1 MRFVVSTD
9 GLGEALGT
17 LRLLA
22 TKGEDLT
29 PMLDELGQDEVAR
42 VLIRFEHSQA
52 PDGTAWQALKQPRR
66 PTKKRPAYVPAGQQR
81 IPGDNP
87 LRDWGVLQGSITA
100 QVIGKRRL
108 QVGTDVS
115 YAPFHQFGTQH
126 IPARPFLG
134 VSDDLLAS
142 IQELTVAYFNL

>member
-9 GLGEALGT
+9 GLDEALGT

-22 TKGEDLT
+22 TKGEDLA

-42 VLIRFEHSQA
+42 VVQRFEQSRS
-52 PDGTAWQALKQPRR
+52 PDGTAWQALKRPRPRGGDR
-66 PTKKRPAYVPAGQQR
+66 PLQDT
-81 IPGDNP
+81 
-87 LRDWGVLQGSITA
+87 GVLMGSITA
-100 QVIGKRRL
+100 QVHGNTLQIGTA
-108 QVGTDVS
+108 TD
-115 YAPFHQFGTQH
+115 YAHYHQFGTQH

-142 IQELTVAYFNL
+142 VKEITHAHFSI

>member
-9 GLGEALGT
+9 GLDEALGT

-22 TKGEDLT
+22 TKGEDLA

-42 VLIRFEHSQA
+42 VMQRFEQSRS
-52 PDGTAWQALKQPRR
+52 PDGTAWQALKRPRPRGGGR
-66 PTKKRPAYVPAGQQR
+66 PLQDT
-81 IPGDNP
+81 
-87 LRDWGVLQGSITA
+87 GVLMGSITA
-100 QVIGKRRL
+100 QAHGNILQIGTA
-108 QVGTDVS
+108 TD
-115 YAPFHQFGTQH
+115 YAHYHQFGTQH

-142 IQELTVAYFNL
+142 IKELTHAYFNL

>member
-42 VLIRFEHSQA
+42 VVQRFEQSRS
-52 PDGTAWQALKQPRR
+52 PDGTAWQALKRPRPRGGDR
-66 PTKKRPAYVPAGQQR
+66 PLQDT
-81 IPGDNP
+81 
-87 LRDWGVLQGSITA
+87 GVLMGSITA
-100 QVIGKRRL
+100 QAHGNILQIGTA
-108 QVGTDVS
+108 TD
-115 YAPFHQFGTQH
+115 YAHYHQFGTQH

-134 VSDDLLAS
+134 VTDDLLAS
-142 IQELTVAYFNL
+142 IKELTHAYFNL

>member
-42 VLIRFEHSQA
+42 VVQRFEQSRS
-52 PDGTAWQALKQPRR
+52 PDGTAWQALKRPRPRGGDR
-66 PTKKRPAYVPAGQQR
+66 PLQDT
-81 IPGDNP
+81 
-87 LRDWGVLQGSITA
+87 GVLMGSITA
-100 QVIGKRRL
+100 QAHGNILQIGTA
-108 QVGTDVS
+108 TD
-115 YAPFHQFGTQH
+115 YAHYHQFGTQH

-142 IQELTVAYFNL
+142 IKELTHAYFNL

>member
-42 VLIRFEHSQA
+42 VVQRFEQSRS
-52 PDGTAWQALKQPRR
+52 PDGTAWQALKRPRPRGGDR
-66 PTKKRPAYVPAGQQR
+66 PLQDT
-81 IPGDNP
+81 
-87 LRDWGVLQGSITA
+87 GVLMGSITA
-100 QVIGKRRL
+100 QAHGNILQIGTA
-108 QVGTDVS
+108 TD
-115 YAPFHQFGTQH
+115 YAHYHQFGTQH

-134 VSDDLLAS
+134 VSDDLLTS
-142 IQELTVAYFNL
+142 IKELTHAYFSI